1 MTNKTSVDKERVA
14 QVRAAIEK
22 RVQREFGVTA
32 KQAVLEQIYEAAA
45 LCVRDEVMDVW
56 AAERERSQT
65 SGDKCLIYLCAE
77 YLIGRAF
84 SNNLV
89 NLGLYETYQA
99 ALSEMGYDLGE
110 VEEMEAD
117 AGLGNGGLGRLA
129 ACFLDSLSTL
139 SLPAIGYG
147 IRYEYGFFRQE
158 IEDGKQ
164 VEVPDTW
171 SLAGDVWEAE
181 RADRVFEVKYGGYVD
196 EQWSEDGKLT
206 VNYVG
211 AQSVMAEAYDM
222 TIVGYESKL
231 PATLRLWRARAPQ
244 RFDLARF
251 NRGDYAQ
258 ATAERELAESISKVL
273 YPEDSHEAG
282 QELRDK
288 SLRFSEDA
296 MEELELI
303 FHAVEEVTDLAV
315 TAFVGC
321 DMAAANRID
330 PLEQV
335 VDDLKA
341 ALRDRHIRRLQRGE
355 CSTTL
360 GFVFTDILTDLERIS
375 DLCSNVAM
383 SVLQMRQSSFES
395 HSYEAE
401 LKRSDAMFAEL
412 YGEYREKYR
421 LT

>member
-196 EQWSEDGKLT
+196 EQ
-206 VNYVG
+206 
-211 AQSVMAEAYDM
+211 
-222 TIVGYESKL
+222 
-231 PATLRLWRARAPQ
+231 
-244 RFDLARF
+244 
-251 NRGDYAQ
+251 
-258 ATAERELAESISKVL
+258 
-273 YPEDSHEAG
+273 
-282 QELRDK
+282 
-288 SLRFSEDA
+288 
-296 MEELELI
+296 
-303 FHAVEEVTDLAV
+303 
-315 TAFVGC
+315 
-321 DMAAANRID
+321 
-330 PLEQV
+330 
-335 VDDLKA
+335 
-341 ALRDRHIRRLQRGE
+341 
-355 CSTTL
+355 
-360 GFVFTDILTDLERIS
+360 
-375 DLCSNVAM
+375 
-383 SVLQMRQSSFES
+383 
-395 HSYEAE
+395 
-401 LKRSDAMFAEL
+401 
-412 YGEYREKYR
+412 
-421 LT
+421 

>member
-1 MTNKTSVDKERVA
+1 MYLSSELLTRSITSFD
-14 QVRAAIEK
+14 I
-22 RVQREFGVTA
+22 
-32 KQAVLEQIYEAAA
+32 AVLHTVYKSANTLLQ
-45 LCVRDEVMDVW
+45 LPFFNV
-56 AAERERSQT
+56 
-65 SGDKCLIYLCAE
+65 
-77 YLIGRAF
+77 
-84 SNNLV
+84 LV
-89 NLGLYETYQA
+89 
-99 ALSEMGYDLGE
+99 
-110 VEEMEAD
+110 
-117 AGLGNGGLGRLA
+117 
-129 ACFLDSLSTL
+129 SLSRCIIRPEPEEQKFALLDDNFLKTPPVAVARCVELANDMAEL
-139 SLPAIGYG
+139 SRTTVDTAIGI
-147 IRYEYGFFRQE
+147 IRRYDENAYRTVVELESE
-158 IEDGKQ
+158 ID
-164 VEVPDTW
+164 
-171 SLAGDVWEAE
+171 
-181 RADRVFEVKYGGYVD
+181 VFEDKIGAFLVKLSV
-196 EQWSEDGKLT
+196 SKLT
-206 VNYVG
+206 
-211 AQSVMAEAYDM
+211 AADTQSVSRILHALNDFERMSDHA
-222 TIVGYESKL
+222 KN
-231 PATLRLWRARAPQ
+231 
-244 RFDLARF
+244 LA
-251 NRGDYAQ
+251 
-258 ATAERELAESISKVL
+258 
-273 YPEDSHEAG
+273 EAG

-341 ALRDRHIRRLQRGE
+341 ALRDRHIRRLRRGE

-375 DLCSNVAM
+375 DHCSNVAM